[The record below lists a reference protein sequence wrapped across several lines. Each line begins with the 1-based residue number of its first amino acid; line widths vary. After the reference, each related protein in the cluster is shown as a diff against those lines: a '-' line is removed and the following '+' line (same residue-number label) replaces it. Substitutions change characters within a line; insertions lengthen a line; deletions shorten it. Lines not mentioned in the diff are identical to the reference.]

1 MPTGYTSEIY
11 DGKDISFSDFALK
24 CARAFGACIEQRDDD
39 VNDKPKLIEKH
50 DKDNY
55 HIKRIEEAKKW
66 KKPTKAEFDDYVTK
80 QTAYYNEQI
89 DKKNKLKILYQ
100 QMLDKANDWTPP
112 TTGHEGLKQFMI
124 DQLTE
129 SLTHDCGK
137 DYYECEL
144 LQIKS
149 YTYEDMVS
157 DMRASN
163 KRDIEYHTEQLKK
176 DNERVDTRNE
186 WISSLYKSLEN

>member
-1 MPTGYTSEIY
+1 M
-11 DGKDISFSDFALK
+11 K

-39 VNDKPKLIEKH
+39 ANDKPKLIEKT
-50 DKDNY
+50 KDNY

-66 KKPTKAEFDDYVTK
+66 KKPTKAEFDDYVKK

-89 DKKNKLKILYQ
+89 DKQNKLKASYQ
-100 QMLDKANDWTPP
+100 QMLDKANAWTPP
-112 TTGHEGLKQFMI
+112 TSGHEGLKQFMI
-124 DQLTE
+124 DQLSD
-129 SLTHDCGK
+129 SLKNDCGP
-137 DYYECEL
+137 DYYQMEL
-144 LQIKS
+144 SQIES
-149 YTYEDMVS
+149 YTYEGMVS

-186 WISSLYKSLEN
+186 WISALYKSLEN

>member
-1 MPTGYTSEIY
+1 MPTGYTADIY
-11 DGKDISFSDFALK
+11 EGKNVSFSDFALL

-39 VNDKPKLIEKH
+39 ANDKPKLIEKN

-55 HIKRIEEAKKW
+55 NIKRLEEAKMW
-66 KKPTKAEFDDYVTK
+66 KKPTKAEFDDYVKK

-89 DKKNKLKILYQ
+89 DKQNKLKASYQ

-112 TTGHEGLKQFMI
+112 TSEHEGLKQFMI
-124 DQLTE
+124 DQLSE
-129 SLTHDCGK
+129 SLKFDCGNH
-137 DYYECEL
+137 YYKREL
-144 LQIKS
+144 IDVQHL
-149 YTYEDMVS
+149 TYEKYVN

-176 DNERVDTRNE
+176 DNERVDARNE
-186 WISSLYKSLEN
+186 WISALYKSLEK

>member
-1 MPTGYTSEIY
+1 MPTGYTADIY
-11 DGKDISFSDFALK
+11 DGNDVSFRDFALK

-39 VNDKPKLIEKH
+39 ANDKPKLIEKN

-66 KKPTKAEFDDYVTK
+66 KKPTKAEFDDYVKK

-89 DKKNKLKILYQ
+89 DKQNKLKDSYQ
-100 QMLDKANDWTPP
+100 QMLDKANAWTPP
-112 TTGHEGLKQFMI
+112 TSEHEGLKQFMI
-124 DQLTE
+124 DQLSD
-129 SLTHDCGK
+129 SLKNDCGN
-137 DYYECEL
+137 DYYQMEL
-144 LQIKS
+144 SQIES
-149 YTYEDMVS
+149 YTYEGMVS

-186 WISSLYKSLEN
+186 WISALYKSLEN